1 MIGNQIC
8 NNLFQFFIAMRYN
21 CKNLCCDR
29 NKHDEEEQWEKDND
43 LNDFN
48 SNTLIDEYLD
58 LG

>member
-8 NNLFQFFIAMRYN
+8 NNLLQFFIAMRYN
-21 CKNLCCDR
+21 CKNLCFNR
-29 NKHDEEEQWEKDND
+29 AKNDEEGQWEKDNN